1 MDMKFFLFIVFS
13 SATFLGFSQITI
25 DMDDLPQP
33 GQEYYRS
40 TGTSQSLDPTMTGGN
55 YTWDYSDLETNG
67 RDTLIYNTISQTPIF
82 YQFQF
87 NNPLSPQYLAT
98 EARYTEDLDL
108 GGFIQT
114 TNNYLFSK
122 TTSNSW
128 NEVGIGTTVSGIPLP
143 TKYSNIKTKLN
154 LPITYGD
161 MNTDNYAYL
170 INIPAIGTIGQDGDL
185 SYEVDGWGSLTTPG
199 GTWNTLRVKT
209 TTIKSDTIY
218 INLLSFGIRIPS
230 TEVTYEWYASNEG
243 FPVLTVTEQLGV
255 VSSIN
260 YLDDPVSGVTEY
272 TSLKTR
278 IYPNPVSETIYL
290 QNVLPGSRVS
300 ICTITG
306 MEVLNQSSGNLN
318 TINVKS
324 LKQGMYFMKIQK
336 GNQVETHRFIKD

>member
-1 MDMKFFLFIVFS
+1 
-13 SATFLGFSQITI
+13 
-25 DMDDLPQP
+25 
-33 GQEYYRS
+33 
-40 TGTSQSLDPTMTGGN
+40 
-55 YTWDYSDLETNG
+55 
-67 RDTLIYNTISQTPIF
+67 
-82 YQFQF
+82 
-87 NNPLSPQYLAT
+87 
-98 EARYTEDLDL
+98 
-108 GGFIQT
+108 
-114 TNNYLFSK
+114 
-122 TTSNSW
+122 
-128 NEVGIGTTVSGIPLP
+128 
-143 TKYSNIKTKLN
+143 
-154 LPITYGD
+154 

-290 QNVLPGSRVS
+290 QNVLPESRVS

-324 LKQGMYFMKIQK
+324 LKQGIYFMKIQK